1 MRLMFRAYA
10 LHPDETIEI
19 ASDVVTA
26 TRLWAQGTVKV
37 WIDLEH
43 PSREEMEVLAAAFS
57 LDAESVEDCLSGEQR
72 PRIDDYDNYLFLML
86 YGAVASEASLTFNPR
101 KICIF
106 FNSRYLITVHQET
119 VLSVRYVFR
128 RLERNTD
135 LLKRGIDHVFFHLID
150 GLVDNIVLCA
160 ETYEDQMDVLEEE
173 SLETPIRPDL
183 VTDVSRLRGD
193 LMGFRRLVVSLREL
207 VLPLSRRDYPH
218 ISEDLAWDFRHV
230 IDHLTYAWEL
240 AEGLREVAQSIRENY
255 SDQLA
260 RRTNDLM
267 RTLTIFSTFLLPL
280 SLISGIY
287 GMNILLWP
295 GPGARFAFPL
305 VLGAMGCVATAMF
318 VYFRK
323 RGWI

>member
-1 MRLMFRAYA
+1 MRAMLRAYA
-10 LHPDETIEI
+10 LHSDGTIEI
-19 ASDVVTA
+19 ASDMDTVV
-26 TRLWAQGTVKV
+26 RLWAQGDVKL

-43 PSREEMEVLAAAFS
+43 PPREHMETLATAFN

-72 PRIDDYDNYLFLML
+72 PRIDDYDSYLFLML
-86 YGAVASEASLTFNPR
+86 YGAVGSESSLTFTPR

-106 FNSRYLITVHQET
+106 FNNRYLITVHQEP
-119 VLSVRYVFR
+119 VLSVRYMFR

-135 LLKRGIDHVFFHLID
+135 LLKRGIDQLFFHLID
-150 GLVDNIVLCA
+150 GIVDNCVLCA
-160 ETYEDQMDVLEEE
+160 ETYENQLEALEEE
-173 SLETPIRPDL
+173 SLDTPVRSDL
-183 VTDVSRLRGD
+183 VTDVSRLRRD
-193 LMGFRRLVVSLREL
+193 LIGFRRLVISLREL

-218 ISEDLAWDFRHV
+218 VSEDLAWDFRHV

-267 RTLTIFSTFLLPL
+267 RTLTIFSSFLLPL

-287 GMNILLWP
+287 GMNVLLWP
-295 GPGARFAFPL
+295 GSEARYAFPL
-305 VLGAMGCVATAMF
+305 ILGGMGCVAASMF

-323 RGWI
+323 RGWL